1 MKQPNRTKDASPL
14 RDWLTAVRRQDL
26 HHVELWNRG
35 EQPKR
40 LVLWFT
46 ALPDDPKAAEAEVV
60 AAAESDAA
68 QAPGERALYLVEAV
82 DTSQRPLGS
91 QFFEV
96 AASGKPAAHTQEGNQ
111 LAFVVPAL
119 TGLVKEVVSDMRQ
132 AFEGRDKGYEVI
144 LSKFQ
149 VMVDSLSTRVSQ
161 SDASRVQT
169 LDMLERM
176 KTLELEQR
184 QIEEGNVRARER
196 EKFLMNMAN
205 AYVPSVVSKYLASGP
220 GGAPKAVEADPM
232 YPLIGA
238 LFASFTSEQGVDVM
252 QGKPIVL
259 REDQRLLFG
268 QAIDRFVELQR
279 KRATINGNGGGAA
292 NGEPHGEQPT

>member
-1 MKQPNRTKDASPL
+1 MKQTKPKEVTHL

-46 ALPDDPKAAEAEVV
+46 ALPDDVKAAEAEIV

-68 QAPGERALYLVEAV
+68 QAPGDRALYLVEAI
-82 DTSQRPLGS
+82 DKNQRSLGS

-96 AASGKPAAHTQEGNQ
+96 TASGKPVAPTQESSQ

-119 TGLVKEVVSDMRQ
+119 TTLVKDVVSDMRQ

-149 VMVDSLSTRVSQ
+149 IMVDSLSARLSQ

-169 LDMLERM
+169 LDLLERM

-184 QIEEGNVRARER
+184 QIEESNVRARER

-205 AYVPSVVSKYLASGP
+205 AYVPSVVSKYLASGT
-220 GGAPKAVEADPM
+220 GAAPKGVEADPM

-238 LFASFTSEQGVDVM
+238 LFASFTAEQGVDVM

-279 KRATINGNGGGAA
+279 KRATINGSTGGQASE
-292 NGEPHGEQPT
+292 EPSA

>member
-1 MKQPNRTKDASPL
+1 MKQPNKTKDVSPL

-60 AAAESDAA
+60 AAAGGDAA
-68 QAPGERALYLVEAV
+68 QAPAEA
-82 DTSQRPLGS
+82 
-91 QFFEV
+91 
-96 AASGKPAAHTQEGNQ
+96 
-111 LAFVVPAL
+111 
-119 TGLVKEVVSDMRQ
+119 
-132 AFEGRDKGYEVI
+132 
-144 LSKFQ
+144 
-149 VMVDSLSTRVSQ
+149 
-161 SDASRVQT
+161 
-169 LDMLERM
+169 
-176 KTLELEQR
+176 
-184 QIEEGNVRARER
+184 ARER

-252 QGKPIVL
+252 QGKPITL